1 MSESMKGKYFHN
13 LDAKGRLIIPA
24 KLRDSI
30 GHKFVITQGF
40 DNCLS
45 AYSQEEWERFTE
57 KLDGL
62 GTKKD
67 ARMLKMFF
75 RENAYD
81 VEFDSQ
87 GRIVIPADLRET
99 ANIVKEVAIIGNGKK
114 IDIWSKEDYDELH
127 KQPEFSKEHIMSLLE
142 NADFDF

>member
-45 AYSQEEWERFTE
+45 AYSQEEWEKFA
-57 KLDGL
+57 G
-62 GTKKD
+62 KD
-67 ARMLKMFF
+67 DIVMTMGAGDVYKVGDML
-75 RENAYD
+75 
-81 VEFDSQ
+81 
-87 GRIVIPADLRET
+87 
-99 ANIVKEVAIIGNGKK
+99 
-114 IDIWSKEDYDELH
+114 LH
-127 KQPEFSKEHIMSLLE
+127 K
-142 NADFDF
+142 ADQ